1 MHVLFH
7 SRSVTM
13 IIYLLRHGD
22 AGNTPQ
28 SQNSDPPIS
37 EFGQRQATAAGRYLA
52 KINAEIGQILC
63 STLLRARQTAEA
75 VQRELPAVPV
85 GATELLASSSDPRGI
100 ILELQK
106 SAFKGVLLIGH
117 EPHLSRT
124 ISLLLWGDTRS
135 RLEMRKCSLA
145 CVSAPDPLEEGR
157 GALQWLL
164 SSDQTMRG

>member
-1 MHVLFH
+1 
-7 SRSVTM
+7 M

-28 SQNSDPPIS
+28 GQNSDPPLS
-37 EFGQRQATAAGRYLA
+37 DFGQRQATAAGRYLA
-52 KINAEIGQILC
+52 RTNAEIGQILC
-63 STLLRARQTAEA
+63 STMLRARQTAER
-75 VQRELPAVPV
+75 VQREFPAVPV
-85 GATELLASSSDPRGI
+85 RATESLVSSSDPRDI

-106 SAFKGVLLIGH
+106 SAFKSVLLVGH

-145 CVSAPDPLEEGR
+145 CVSVPVPVEEG
-157 GALQWLL
+157 GGTLQWLL